1 MTGQSEEN
9 PRKGRRGVLDAIF
22 PREHDFE
29 GMLADQAAETL
40 SGVRTLVNW
49 LDTEPL
55 ENPAALLRI
64 EKDVDE
70 MRYAMEAK
78 LIDAFSTPFDR
89 QDIYSISRRMDYILN
104 FSKETA
110 QEMYAFGVR
119 PDVPIRAM
127 AAALLRGTAC
137 VAEAVKILN
146 SDKVRVEEL
155 IQKSRGAINEIEA
168 IYITSM
174 AELLHTDDAMAA
186 LRKREIYHHLRDAG
200 RALRNTVDILHTA
213 VVGLT

>member
-1 MTGQSEEN
+1 MAEESEQKN
-9 PRKGRRGVLDAIF
+9 RKKDRGILDAIF
-22 PREHDFE
+22 PREYDFE

-40 SGVRTLVNW
+40 AGVRTLVNW
-49 LDTEPL
+49 LDSEPL
-55 ENPAALLRI
+55 ENPAALVRI
-64 EKDVDE
+64 EEDVDE

-104 FSKETA
+104 FSKETG

-127 AAALLRGTAC
+127 AAALLRGTEY
-137 VAEAVKILN
+137 VADAVKILN
-146 SDKVRVEEL
+146 SDKVQVEEL
-155 IQKSRGAINEIEA
+155 IQKSRGPINEIEA

>member
-1 MTGQSEEN
+1 MGERSRQKN
-9 PRKGRRGVLDAIF
+9 RKNDRGIIDSIL
-22 PREHDFE
+22 PREYDFE

-40 SGVRTLVNW
+40 AGVRTLVHW

-55 ENPAALLRI
+55 EKPAALLRI
-64 EKDVDE
+64 EEDVDE
-70 MRYAMEAK
+70 MRYDMEAK

-89 QDIYSISRRMDYILN
+89 QDIYTISRRMDYILN

-110 QEMYAFGVR
+110 QEMHAFGVR

-127 AAALLRGTAC
+127 AAALLRGTEH
-137 VAEAVKILN
+137 VADAVN
-146 SDKVRVEEL
+146 VMSSDRVRVEEM
-155 IQKSRGAINEIEA
+155 IQETREAINEIEA
-168 IYITSM
+168 VYITSM
-174 AELLHTDDAMAA
+174 AELLHTDDAMNA

-200 RALRNTVDILHTA
+200 RALRDTVDILHTA